1 MPWAHIYTSCS
12 VGRFRTPLALVP
24 KKSVALQAARRSLP
38 GVATSVGQVPSAAVT
53 TSVGGQQEA
62 GVWEASTMVMG
73 QPATIV
79 VPTATAAQADL
90 LAARVVYTN
99 SASATPVTGVAQ
111 PIVIM
116 PT

>member
-1 MPWAHIYTSCS
+1 MVSM
-12 VGRFRTPLALVP
+12 
-24 KKSVALQAARRSLP
+24 
-38 GVATSVGQVPSAAVT
+38 
-53 TSVGGQQEA
+53 GGQQEV
-62 GVWEASTMVMG
+62 GMREAFTMVVG
-73 QPATIV
+73 QPATILA
-79 VPTATAAQADL
+79 PTATVAQADL